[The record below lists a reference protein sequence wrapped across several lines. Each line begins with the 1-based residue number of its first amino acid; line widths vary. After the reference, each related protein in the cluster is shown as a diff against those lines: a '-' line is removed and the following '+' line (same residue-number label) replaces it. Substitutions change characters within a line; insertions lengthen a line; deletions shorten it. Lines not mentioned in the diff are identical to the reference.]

1 MEKTLEN
8 FVPKHSFLVCIDS
21 DGCAF
26 DVMEVKHK
34 ECFCPATVNDW
45 DLQAVSRYAREAWEF
60 VNLYS
65 VYRGINRFLALD
77 KVLDLTGSR
86 EEVKRL
92 TGFSMPDGSVLK
104 KWIQSGEPLN
114 NQSLEKYKADSE
126 YRKIL
131 NWSLDCNQRISDMV
145 RGVPPFP
152 YVRESL
158 EKLAE
163 YADIV
168 IVSATATEALMREW
182 SEHGLLPLVSA
193 ICGQE
198 VGSKAQCI
206 EKVKQSYEA
215 SHCLMIGDAPG
226 DGQAAKKNG
235 ILFYP
240 ICPLK
245 ETESWKQFYVQTLD
259 WFLNGQYAGEHERQ
273 VIDQFEK
280 ILPKTPTWRTQ
291 I

>member
-92 TGFSMPDGSVLK
+92 TGFSMPDGSVL
-104 KWIQSGEPLN
+104 
-114 NQSLEKYKADSE
+114 
-126 YRKIL
+126 IL

>member
-1 MEKTLEN
+1 
-8 FVPKHSFLVCIDS
+8 
-21 DGCAF
+21 
-26 DVMEVKHK
+26 
-34 ECFCPATVNDW
+34 
-45 DLQAVSRYAREAWEF
+45 
-60 VNLYS
+60 
-65 VYRGINRFLALD
+65 
-77 KVLDLTGSR
+77 
-86 EEVKRL
+86 
-92 TGFSMPDGSVLK
+92 
-104 KWIQSGEPLN
+104 
-114 NQSLEKYKADSE
+114 
-126 YRKIL
+126 
-131 NWSLDCNQRISDMV
+131 MV

-235 ILFYP
+235 ILFYCHGKQS
-240 ICPLK
+240 ICGK
-245 ETESWKQFYVQTLD
+245 AV
-259 WFLNGQYAGEHERQ
+259 R
-273 VIDQFEK
+273 
-280 ILPKTPTWRTQ
+280 RTD
-291 I
+291 IGLVFKWSVCG

>member
-1 MEKTLEN
+1 MSK
-8 FVPKHSFLVCIDS
+8 I
-21 DGCAF
+21 AF
-26 DVMEVKHK
+26 IFPGQGAQYTGMGRDFYEQTETGRKV
-34 ECFCPATVNDW
+34 FD
-45 DLQAVSRYAREAWEF
+45 QASE
-60 VNLYS
+60 L
-65 VYRGINRFLALD
+65 L
-77 KVLDLTGSR
+77 
-86 EEVKRL
+86 
-92 TGFSMPDGSVLK
+92 GFSMPELVFEPNDRLDITEYTQAAMVTTSIAMMKVFTERTGIRPDVAAGLSLGEYCALAAAGVMSDADAITTVRQRGILMQQAVPVGIGSM
-104 KWIQSGEPLN
+104 
-114 NQSLEKYKADSE
+114 A
-126 YRKIL
+126 
-131 NWSLDCNQRISDMV
+131 
-145 RGVPPFP
+145 
-152 YVRESL
+152 
-158 EKLAE
+158 
-163 YADIV
+163 
-168 IVSATATEALMREW
+168 
-182 SEHGLLPLVSA
+182 A

>member
-86 EEVKRL
+86 AEVKRL

-114 NQSLEKYKADSE
+114 NQSLEKHKADSE

-152 YVRESL
+152 YVR
-158 EKLAE
+158 
-163 YADIV
+163 
-168 IVSATATEALMREW
+168 
-182 SEHGLLPLVSA
+182 
-193 ICGQE
+193 
-198 VGSKAQCI
+198 
-206 EKVKQSYEA
+206 
-215 SHCLMIGDAPG
+215 
-226 DGQAAKKNG
+226 
-235 ILFYP
+235 
-240 ICPLK
+240 
-245 ETESWKQFYVQTLD
+245 
-259 WFLNGQYAGEHERQ
+259 
-273 VIDQFEK
+273 
-280 ILPKTPTWRTQ
+280 
-291 I
+291 